1 MTDKE
6 NLLAEG
12 YRFGS
17 YKDAALAAEEK
28 KKVEYFK
35 ERTAGR
41 NARNLLAVYD
51 RILDEKVFETPV
63 GWEYLKNM
71 QETLRA
77 AGIPEDM
84 IRPIPMYVTFSHETG
99 EDRENT
105 VVRQRIK
112 PSRKNKTEDKLR
124 ISIMANIILVVLV
137 LAMFIITLKSDN
149 PNILNYKKAIINQYA
164 SWEQE
169 ISEREKAVKEKER
182 ELQIEA
188 VIENDVTE
196 DTSFENGTA
205 ESSAEE

>member
-1 MTDKE
+1 
-6 NLLAEG
+6 
-12 YRFGS
+12 
-17 YKDAALAAEEK
+17 
-28 KKVEYFK
+28 
-35 ERTAGR
+35 
-41 NARNLLAVYD
+41 
-51 RILDEKVFETPV
+51 
-63 GWEYLKNM
+63 
-71 QETLRA
+71 
-77 AGIPEDM
+77 M
-84 IRPIPMYVTFSHETG
+84 IRPMPMYVTFSHETG